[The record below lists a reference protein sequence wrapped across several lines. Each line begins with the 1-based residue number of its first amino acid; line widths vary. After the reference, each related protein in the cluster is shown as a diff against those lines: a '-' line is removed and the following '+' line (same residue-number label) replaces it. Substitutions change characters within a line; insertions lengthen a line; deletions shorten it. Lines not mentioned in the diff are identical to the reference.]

1 MDSLN
6 VFSVF
11 EITRHLRQ
19 VIESS
24 IEALY
29 IKGEISNFVHHS
41 SGHMYFNLK
50 DEYATLRCTFFK
62 NTNYRLGFKPENGQS
77 VVCFGKLTLYEK
89 GGTYNLN
96 VSSMSVAGMGD
107 MQARF
112 EALKRKLEAEGLFD
126 AGKKQKL
133 PPYPQKIGIITSPTS
148 AALQDV
154 INILKRRFP
163 VDAYVY
169 PAVVQGH
176 EAPAALIRGIRYFNA
191 VMPVDLIILT
201 RGGGSQEDLFCFND
215 EALARAIYASR
226 IPIISA
232 VGHEIDFSISDFVA
246 DLRAPTPSAAA
257 EIAVPN
263 KEDLQAYCKSL
274 QQRLGLALQNSL
286 GKKHTR
292 LNETRHQLSGYHPQR
307 LWQDYQQRFDMAT
320 MALLNIQHW
329 IKEPQYRLQRAQQRL
344 HSLQEGRIAAKLGEL
359 GHRLSRIQSSIQ
371 LEAELNLQKERKKLD
386 LLAGVLEQQSPQIIM
401 QKGWL
406 LAMRDSHLLRSV
418 HELATGEELQLH
430 LHDGVATVVVEATE
444 VDAQ

>member
-201 RGGGSQEDLFCFND
+201 RG
-215 EALARAIYASR
+215 EAHRKTSSVSMTKLWR
-226 IPIISA
+226 
-232 VGHEIDFSISDFVA
+232 V
-246 DLRAPTPSAAA
+246 PSMLPAF
-257 EIAVPN
+257 PSF
-263 KEDLQAYCKSL
+263 Q
-274 QQRLGLALQNSL
+274 
-286 GKKHTR
+286 
-292 LNETRHQLSGYHPQR
+292 P
-307 LWQDYQQRFDMAT
+307 WDM
-320 MALLNIQHW
+320 
-329 IKEPQYRLQRAQQRL
+329 R
-344 HSLQEGRIAAKLGEL
+344 
-359 GHRLSRIQSSIQ
+359 
-371 LEAELNLQKERKKLD
+371 
-386 LLAGVLEQQSPQIIM
+386 
-401 QKGWL
+401 
-406 LAMRDSHLLRSV
+406 
-418 HELATGEELQLH
+418 
-430 LHDGVATVVVEATE
+430 
-444 VDAQ
+444 